1 MSKRAEYAL
10 ERLWEDSV
18 FVLSREVRQDG
29 SAPVLMLAPASEQPA
44 PEIVRRLEYAYS
56 LRHELDSAWA
66 VRPLELVHHDGR
78 PALELEDPGSNLLEV
93 QLRQPME
100 LLQCLRVAVSVV
112 AALGRLHARGL
123 IHRRLEPSSVYVDLA
138 AGKARLICIYLTP
151 RLPRGLPVPAPPDL
165 TGATLAYMAPEQT
178 GRINRSTDSRS
189 DLYAYGILLY
199 KMVTGVLPF
208 TAKDPME
215 WIHCHLAI
223 QPMPPNERV
232 HEIPK
237 PISAH

>member
-1 MSKRAEYAL
+1 
-10 ERLWEDSV
+10 
-18 FVLSREVRQDG
+18 
-29 SAPVLMLAPASEQPA
+29 
-44 PEIVRRLEYAYS
+44 
-56 LRHELDSAWA
+56 
-66 VRPLELVHHDGR
+66 
-78 PALELEDPGSNLLEV
+78 
-93 QLRQPME
+93 ME

-151 RLPRGLPVPAPPDL
+151 RLPRGLPIPAPPEL

-237 PISAH
+237 YLRNVTRPLLV